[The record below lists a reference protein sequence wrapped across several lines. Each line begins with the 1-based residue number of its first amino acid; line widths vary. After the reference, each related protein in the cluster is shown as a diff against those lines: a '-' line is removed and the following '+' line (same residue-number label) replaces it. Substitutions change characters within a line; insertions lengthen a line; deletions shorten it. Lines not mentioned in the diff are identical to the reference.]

1 MATLERTLDVGERP
15 QTVSYPAGS
24 LRFDLMSLLLSSW
37 FLIGLYVDG
46 WAHNHGEVDNTFF
59 TPWHALLYS
68 GVLAVGVFLAL
79 NQIRNV
85 TKGYAFT
92 RALPKGYQLSLVGVV
107 IFFMGGG
114 FDFVWHSLFGFE
126 ANVEAL
132 LSPAHLLLASGAFLF
147 VTGPLRAA
155 WYRREAQGW
164 SGLYT
169 VVYSLVILLSLF
181 TFFTQFANIYPA
193 AATVAATHPERGD
206 VFFWD
211 VTNLSAVLISA
222 ALTVGLILFAIRRW
236 TLPFGALTVVL
247 TANALLMYWLRIQF
261 VSDFWPALLSAPLA
275 GLVGDVLLR
284 AWKPSAERVGVLR
297 MFAFILPVIL
307 FASYFILLIATSGI
321 WWSIHMWLGVTAMAG
336 VAGLFLSYLAVPPA
350 VPAE

>member
-1 MATLERTLDVGERP
+1 MATLEHTVNVVERP
-15 QTVSYPAGS
+15 QTTSYPAGS
-24 LRFDLMSLLLSSW
+24 LRFDLLSLLLSTW
-37 FLIGLYVDG
+37 FLIGLFIDG

-68 GVLAVGVFLAL
+68 GVLAVGAFLGL
-79 NQIRNV
+79 NQFRNV
-85 TKGYAFT
+85 LKGYAFT
-92 RALPKGYQLSLVGVV
+92 RALPRGYLLSLVGVA
-107 IFFMGGG
+107 IFFVGGG

-155 WYRREAQGW
+155 WNRRDARGW

-169 VVYSLVILLSLF
+169 VVYSLVILLSLL

-193 AATVAATHPERGD
+193 AATIAATHPERGD

-211 VTNLSAVLISA
+211 VTDLSAVLISG
-222 ALTVGLILFAIRRW
+222 ALTVGMILFSIRRW
-236 TLPFGALTVVL
+236 TLPFGALTVLL

-261 VSDFWPALLSAPLA
+261 VSDFWPALLAAPLA
-275 GLVGDVLLR
+275 GLAGDVLLR
-284 AWKPSAERVGVLR
+284 AWQPSAERVGTLR
-297 MFAFILPVIL
+297 LFAFLLPVIL
-307 FASYFILLIATSGI
+307 FASYFLLLIATSGI
-321 WWSIHMWLGVTAMAG
+321 WWTIHMWLGVTAMAG
-336 VAGLFLSYLAVPPA
+336 VGGLFLSYLAVPPA
-350 VPAE
+350 VPVE